1 MGIGR
6 TKSIEQAVRDTEEPE
21 FRLNKALGPFNL
33 TFIGIGVLIGTG
45 IFVLAGEAA
54 ALYAG
59 PAVSVSFAIGGVVC
73 ALAAL
78 CYAEFASSVP
88 VAGSA
93 YTFSYT
99 SMGEFVAW
107 LIGWD
112 LVLEFTL
119 GAATV
124 SKGWGGYFDS
134 VAEPL
139 GLSLPEALSSSPE
152 DGGVVDVPAVVIAL
166 VMATILVIGI
176 RLSAWVNVAVTTLKL
191 VIVAGIIGV
200 GAFFVSGANYSP
212 FIPPSRP
219 TDYSGDEG
227 VPLLLELFG
236 INTGFGVFGV
246 FTGAAL
252 VFFAYLGFDIVATLS
267 EEVKNPQRTM
277 PIGIIGSLAV
287 ATVLYIVVSLIYTG
301 ILPYDQLGV
310 EAPAAAAMAA
320 TGLPAAEFIISL
332 GILVGLTVVIM
343 TLMLGQTRV
352 AFAMSRD
359 HLLPP
364 WLGRVHPR
372 FRTPYRLTIIT
383 GVLAAALA
391 GLVPLTQLGQLV
403 NIGTL
408 AAFVLVS
415 IGVIVLRRTQP
426 NLPRAFRTPFVPVLP
441 IVSAAA
447 CFGVA
452 LFLPSG
458 TWIRFLLWMALGL
471 LVYFLYS
478 RHHSRLATGEGIE
491 ETAAGARAATR
502 HPGSGL
508 ADHEPDLGDGP
519 RSDQS

>member
-6 TKSIEQAVRDTEEPE
+6 TKSIEQSIRDTEEPE
-21 FRLNKALGPFNL
+21 FRLNKALGPLNL
-33 TFIGIGVLIGTG
+33 TIMGIGVLIGTG
-45 IFVLAGEAA
+45 VFVLAGEAA
-54 ALYAG
+54 ALYSG
-59 PAVSVSFAIGGVVC
+59 PAVSLSFLIGGVVC

-78 CYAEFASSVP
+78 CYAEFASTVP

-93 YTFSYT
+93 YTFSYV
-99 SMGEFVAW
+99 SMGEFIAW

-134 VAEPL
+134 VLE
-139 GLSLPEALSSSPE
+139 GVGVTLPEALSSSPE
-152 DGGVVDVPAVVIAL
+152 DGGVVDVPAVGIAL
-166 VMATILVIGI
+166 VMMVILIIGI
-176 RLSAWVNVAVTTLKL
+176 RLSAWVNAAITTLKL
-191 VIVAGIIGV
+191 TIVAGIIGIGV
-200 GAFFVSGANYSP
+200 FFVSGSNLIP

-219 TDYSGDEG
+219 GDYSDETG
-227 VPLLLELFG
+227 VPLLLQAFG
-236 INTGFGVFGV
+236 INTAFGVTGV

-267 EEVKNPQRTM
+267 EETRNPQRTM
-277 PIGIIGSLAV
+277 PIGILASLAI

-320 TGLPAAEFIISL
+320 TGVPGAEFIISL
-332 GILVGLTVVIM
+332 GILIGLTVVIM

-359 HLLPP
+359 QLLPP
-364 WLGRVHPR
+364 WLGKVHPR

-383 GVLAAALA
+383 GVVAALLA

-415 IGVIVLRRTQP
+415 IGVIVLRRTRP
-426 NLPRAFRTPFVPVLP
+426 DLPRAFRTPFVPALP
-441 IVSAAA
+441 IVSAVA
-447 CFGVA
+447 CLLVA
-452 LFLPSG
+452 LFLPAG
-458 TWIRFLLWMALGL
+458 TWVRFLLWMALGVV
-471 LVYFLYS
+471 VYYFYG
-478 RHHSRLATGEGIE
+478 RRRSRLATGETIE
-491 ETAAGARAATR
+491 QTAAGVASPSRGD
-502 HPGSGL
+502 GSGT
-508 ADHEPDLGDGP
+508 PTV
-519 RSDQS
+519 